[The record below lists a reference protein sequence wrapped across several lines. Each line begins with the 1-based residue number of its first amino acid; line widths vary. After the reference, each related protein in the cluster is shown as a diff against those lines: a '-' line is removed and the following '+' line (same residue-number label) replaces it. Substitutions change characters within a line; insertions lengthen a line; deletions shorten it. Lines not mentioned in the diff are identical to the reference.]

1 MENFIENEG
10 VEYPT
15 QVEQVQQEVEQVEQP
30 AEETQEVEQPEKEVV
45 EQATETMVEE
55 KKDDELIFLDDQ
67 PTVET
72 PTLDFSEIFGDEVK
86 TKEEAKNYIEK
97 IKQASE
103 EVFANDTVKALNNY
117 LKNGGSDE
125 KNFLDTK
132 HAQTT
137 IKNNIEQLKTYDPIE
152 AVKYDLKATHGLQD
166 DEIEEY
172 ISTKSPI
179 DLKIEGNKLKNNWI
193 GELNETLQ
201 QSIQQEVDMI
211 KSVELKTQQF
221 NQKVQSY
228 IGDLKAVD
236 NIQVNESD
244 KKMLAT
250 TLADPNNFLRKHFP
264 LDKNGL
270 PTKEW
275 VENAQ
280 RLLSRPRL
288 ASELKTKVN
297 QAKTD
302 GGKEVFNNLS
312 NIPNKQATITSASNS
327 KDQSVGAT
335 VLNALRNKKEE
346 TQYN

>member
-211 KSVELKTQQF
+211 KKR
-221 NQKVQSY
+221 
-228 IGDLKAVD
+228 G
-236 NIQVNESD
+236 
-244 KKMLAT
+244 
-250 TLADPNNFLRKHFP
+250 
-264 LDKNGL
+264 
-270 PTKEW
+270 
-275 VENAQ
+275 VENSTIQ
-280 RLLSRPRL
+280 
-288 ASELKTKVN
+288 SE
-297 QAKTD
+297 
-302 GGKEVFNNLS
+302 S
-312 NIPNKQATITSASNS
+312 
-327 KDQSVGAT
+327 SV
-335 VLNALRNKKEE
+335 VYR
-346 TQYN
+346 